1 MDLSLEEINTLSTE
15 YDRDSKA
22 LKEELFRLCWY
33 MRGSLSFNEAYLL
46 TYEDRVIITKIIE
59 ENLETTKTSQLPF
72 F

>member
-1 MDLSLEEINTLSTE
+1 MNLSLEGLNALSAE

-33 MRGSLSFNEAYLL
+33 MRGSLSFTEAYLL
-46 TYEDRVIITKIIE
+46 TYEDRVIISKIIE
-59 ENLETTKTSQLPF
+59 ENLETTKTSQMPF

>member
-1 MDLSLEEINTLSTE
+1 LDLSLEEINALSTE

-33 MRGSLSFNEAYLL
+33 MRGGLSFTEAYLL

>member
-1 MDLSLEEINTLSTE
+1 MDLSLEGINALSAE

-33 MRGSLSFNEAYLL
+33 MRGSLSFTESYLL
-46 TYEDRVIITKIIE
+46 TYEDRLIISKIIE
-59 ENLETTKTSQLPF
+59 ENLETTKTSQMPF

>member
-1 MDLSLEEINTLSTE
+1 MDLSLEEINALSTE

-33 MRGSLSFNEAYLL
+33 MRGGLSFTEAYLL

>member
-46 TYEDRVIITKIIE
+46 TYEERVIITKIIE

>member
-33 MRGSLSFNEAYLL
+33 MRGNLSFNEAYLL

>member
-1 MDLSLEEINTLSTE
+1 MDLSLEGINALSAE

-33 MRGSLSFNEAYLL
+33 MRGSLSFTESYLL
-46 TYEDRVIITKIIE
+46 TYEDRIIISKIIE
-59 ENLETTKTSQLPF
+59 ENLETTKTSQMPF